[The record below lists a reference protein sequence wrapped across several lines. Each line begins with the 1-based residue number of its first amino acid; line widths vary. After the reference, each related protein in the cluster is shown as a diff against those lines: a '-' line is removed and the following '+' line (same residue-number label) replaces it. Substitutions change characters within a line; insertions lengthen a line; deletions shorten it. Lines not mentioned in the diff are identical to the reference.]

1 VVKLVNLANEHNVV
15 IIPFGGG
22 TNVTLA
28 LTLNP
33 QETRMIVSL
42 DTSQMVRNKNI
53 KYFQP
58 VFNSIVSDC
67 ISGNFLF
74 VELLNLESS

>member
-33 QETRMIVSL
+33 QETRLIVSL
-42 DTSQMVRNKNI
+42 DTSQMVRK
-53 KYFQP
+53 
-58 VFNSIVSDC
+58 S
-67 ISGNFLF
+67 NFITL
-74 VELLNLESS
+74 